1 MTNSGSHLKE
11 DSNDLVKLNYNYF
24 LDQIID
30 ILKGDNSQKL
40 FTVSK
45 DSKRLLM
52 DVDELAYQV
61 SQLSMNDPFISKPF
75 GTKCASINF
84 IEGIENNFSDK
95 LHQIQARVKELLDN
109 ALPQENNQSVSI
121 QTFLESIATP
131 LEKFRGQV
139 NNNSISFNY
148 PFDQQYTNL
157 QKQRLTLPKDE
168 QNIPPLLRLHK
179 LSITVKQ
186 PTSFVNELRN
196 SLENYLEINFEE
208 EKEDLIEDI
217 IDPLFENQEKEDNDI
232 YKLNK
237 LMKEEALGKIKKAA
251 SIKYLE
257 FLYEKVKDDQDA
269 IYLKDLIR
277 RLKLIETYINDETKP
292 DDHYTVSYQG
302 IDFNFRQFFNN
313 SYAFDSLP
321 IVSQIKGYLGEM
333 NDRDKQEFVFGM
345 KLKLNGQ
352 VHISEGESSFDYH
365 MNFLDLNKKEN
376 KDKLD
381 NEIEKGKFVRKLLR
395 VVFLYYFI
403 FASRSNPLDDNY
415 DTKSE
420 LTYDPIENFER
431 KMLRVLKGDN
441 DQEKKELFSNI
452 KKGFEQF
459 HVPFKLNKLRNL
471 LIECIEDQ
479 TLFNTKPYTFKVSI
493 SQGIL
498 EKNPDTVNRI
508 FNDKLGKKEA
518 LQYISVDDN
527 TQIDNEALCSLSV
540 DIKFNDIQYFRSD
553 EQQRFSMKY
562 DLRQIKTIPIVLRPK
577 DDLCE
582 KLDNGIL
589 QSQSP
594 LAIIYDYKRLKD
606 EVFNIEDNPKMF
618 WYQLTFS
625 LLTYLSLKV
634 LLDESKDR
642 LFIPLLRLQLTDKD
656 DASPEEIFMRSFSYV
671 LSHLLNEYHR
681 FSCQGICVNKL
692 DFYKK
697 RNSLSSLYSI
707 LPKIFKFDNYTP
719 ELDKLAIIAV
729 SSRECDRKYTNTY
742 QKKNMM
748 GEVICLYH
756 LFDDINN
763 QDSINNTI
771 RLYNHGTFSSNY
783 DSEEIYKHPDV
794 LINKVTELYN
804 AGYRHFLYIA
814 KSPYS
819 NYLNITG
826 EDRELF
832 FMSPDIINV
841 LKLGKSDINI
851 YPIFFDK
858 YYVVKLQ
865 EINAASLYIQDTTEL
880 TQLVNDKADAS
891 QRSLVFFNLFNG
903 ITVGNDKSY
912 NGVISY
918 TTLLNIYKDTE
929 HEKTIFNGLISDKD
943 LKKDILNYLT
953 LFHFSR
959 YEATPTRN
967 KPISLKLDPY
977 QNLIGDNSVGALSMF
992 KHSNNQKIEFNSLAF
1007 LTEVR
1012 RFLNKNPDTEEQE

>member
-1 MTNSGSHLKE
+1 
-11 DSNDLVKLNYNYF
+11 
-24 LDQIID
+24 
-30 ILKGDNSQKL
+30 
-40 FTVSK
+40 
-45 DSKRLLM
+45 
-52 DVDELAYQV
+52 
-61 SQLSMNDPFISKPF
+61 
-75 GTKCASINF
+75 
-84 IEGIENNFSDK
+84 
-95 LHQIQARVKELLDN
+95 
-109 ALPQENNQSVSI
+109 
-121 QTFLESIATP
+121 
-131 LEKFRGQV
+131 
-139 NNNSISFNY
+139 
-148 PFDQQYTNL
+148 
-157 QKQRLTLPKDE
+157 
-168 QNIPPLLRLHK
+168 
-179 LSITVKQ
+179 
-186 PTSFVNELRN
+186 
-196 SLENYLEINFEE
+196 
-208 EKEDLIEDI
+208 
-217 IDPLFENQEKEDNDI
+217 
-232 YKLNK
+232 
-237 LMKEEALGKIKKAA
+237 MKEEALGKIKKAA

-257 FLYEKVKDDQDA
+257 FLCEKVKDNKDSV
-269 IYLKDLIR
+269 YLKDLIR

-302 IDFNFRQFFNN
+302 VDFNFRQFFNN

-321 IVSQIKGYLGEM
+321 IISQIEGYLGEM
-333 NDRDKQEFVFGM
+333 NDRDKDKQEFVFGM

-365 MNFLDLNKKEN
+365 INFLDLNNKEN

-381 NEIEKGKFVRKLLR
+381 NEIEKGKFVRKLLK

-403 FASRSNPLDDNY
+403 FASRSNPSDDNY
-415 DTKSE
+415 NPQSE
-420 LTYDPIENFER
+420 GNYNPVENFEKQILR
-431 KMLRVLKGDN
+431 KLKYEN
-441 DQEKKELFSNI
+441 DENDEKKEKLFNGIKRGFQKFNI
-452 KKGFEQF
+452 
-459 HVPFKLNKLRNL
+459 HFKLNKLRNL
-471 LIECIEDQ
+471 LIKCIEDPK
-479 TLFNTKPYTFKVSI
+479 LFDTKPYTFKVSI

-498 EKNPDTVNRI
+498 EKDPDTLNRI

-518 LQYISVDDN
+518 LKYISVDDN
-527 TQIDNEALCSLSV
+527 TKIDNEALCSLSV
-540 DIKFNDIQYFRSD
+540 DIKFNDIQYFRSN
-553 EQQRFSMKY
+553 EEQRFSMNY
-562 DLRQIKTIPIVLRPK
+562 DLRQIKTIPM
-577 DDLCE
+577 
-582 KLDNGIL
+582 IL
-589 QSQSP
+589 TPQEDQCRR
-594 LAIIYDYKRLKD
+594 IYKQQLKNQASLVCNYNHERLKK
-606 EVFNIEDNPKMF
+606 EIFKTEDDPKMF

-625 LLTYLSLKV
+625 LLTYLSLKL
-634 LLDESKDR
+634 LLDSTEEK
-642 LFIPLLRLQLTDKD
+642 LFIPLLRLHLTNKD
-656 DASPEEIFMRSFSYV
+656 DASPEEVFMRSCSYL
-671 LSHLLNEYHR
+671 LSHLLNENDRSQDHY
-681 FSCQGICVNKL
+681 FSCQGICVKNINEWKN
-692 DFYKK
+692 
-697 RNSLSSLYSI
+697 RNGLSSLYSI

-719 ELDKLAIIAV
+719 KLDKLAIIAV
-729 SSRECDRKYTNTY
+729 SSWECDRKYTNTY

-756 LFDDINN
+756 QKDDINN
-763 QDSINNTI
+763 KDSINNTI

-865 EINAASLYIQDTTEL
+865 DIKAASLYIQDTTEL

-918 TTLLNIYKDTE
+918 TTLLNIYEDSE
-929 HEKTIFNGLISDKD
+929 HEKTIFNGLISDNN

-977 QNLIGDNSVGALSMF
+977 QNLIGDNSIGALSML
-992 KHSNNQKIEFNSLAF
+992 KHSNKNIDFNSLAF

>member
-1 MTNSGSHLKE
+1 MTNSGSNLKE
-11 DSNDLVKLNYNYF
+11 DSNDLVKLNYNHF
-24 LDQIID
+24 LDQIIEV
-30 ILKGDNSQKL
+30 LNGDNSQKL
-40 FTVSK
+40 FKVSE
-45 DSKRLLM
+45 DGKRLLM
-52 DVDELAYQV
+52 NVDELAYKV
-61 SQLSMNDPFISKPF
+61 SQLSMNDPFISQPF

-84 IEGIENNFSDK
+84 VEGIEKKFSDK
-95 LHQIQARVKELLDN
+95 LHQIQARVKQLLEN
-109 ALPQENNQSVSI
+109 ALPKKNHQSVSI

-131 LEKFRGQV
+131 LENLKGQV
-139 NNNSISFNY
+139 NNNSITFNY
-148 PFDQQYTNL
+148 PFEQQYTNL

-257 FLYEKVKDDQDA
+257 FLYEKVKDDEDA

-302 IDFNFRQFFNN
+302 VDFNFRQFFNN

-321 IVSQIKGYLGEM
+321 IISQIEGYLGEM
-333 NDRDKQEFVFGM
+333 NDRDKDKQEFVFGM

-365 MNFLDLNKKEN
+365 INFLDLNNKEN

-381 NEIEKGKFVRKLLR
+381 NEIEKGKFVRKLLK

-403 FASRSNPLDDNY
+403 FASRSNPSDDNY
-415 DTKSE
+415 NPQSE
-420 LTYDPIENFER
+420 GNYNPVENFEKQILR
-431 KMLRVLKGDN
+431 KLKYEN
-441 DQEKKELFSNI
+441 DENDEKKEKLFNGIKRGFQKFNI
-452 KKGFEQF
+452 
-459 HVPFKLNKLRNL
+459 HFKLNKLRNL
-471 LIECIEDQ
+471 LIKCIEDPK
-479 TLFNTKPYTFKVSI
+479 LFDTKPYTFKVSI

-498 EKNPDTVNRI
+498 EKDPDTLNRI
-508 FNDKLGKKEA
+508 FNDKLGKKES
-518 LQYISVDDN
+518 LKYISVDDN
-527 TQIDNEALCSLSV
+527 TKINKEELCSLSV
-540 DIKFNDIQYFRSD
+540 DIKFNDIQYFRSN
-553 EQQRFSMKY
+553 EEQRFSMKY
-562 DLRQIKTIPIVLRPK
+562 DLRTIKTIPIILRPK

-594 LAIIYDYKRLKD
+594 LAIMYDYKRLKE
-606 EVFNIEDNPKMF
+606 EVFNAEDNPKMF

-707 LPKIFKFDNYTP
+707 LPKIFKFDNYTHN
-719 ELDKLAIIAV
+719 LDKLAIIVV

-748 GEVICLYH
+748 GEVICLEH
-756 LFDDINN
+756 QKDDTSSQNN
-763 QDSINNTI
+763 KNKKDSINNTI

-804 AGYRHFLYIA
+804 AGYSHFLYIA
-814 KSPYS
+814 TSPYS

-826 EDRELF
+826 EDRELY
-832 FMSPDIINV
+832 FMSPDVINA
-841 LKLGKSDINI
+841 LKIDKNDINI

-865 EINAASLYIQDTTEL
+865 ELNAASLYIQDTTEL
-880 TQLVNDKADAS
+880 TKLVNDKPDAS
-891 QRSLVFFNLFNG
+891 QRSIVFFNLFNG
-903 ITVGNDKSY
+903 ITVGNKNDRSY

-918 TTLLNIYKDTE
+918 TTLLNIYDDSE
-929 HEKTIFNGLISDKD
+929 HEKTIFNGLISDTD

-959 YEATPTRN
+959 YEAT
-967 KPISLKLDPY
+967 
-977 QNLIGDNSVGALSMF
+977 
-992 KHSNNQKIEFNSLAF
+992 
-1007 LTEVR
+1007 
-1012 RFLNKNPDTEEQE
+1012 